1 MYINGFITYSHRYL
15 EFDWS
20 KECHV
25 TFDIPFDQPLDVTFV
40 GRMVISTA
48 REKTPWKIPCEPHVF
63 RNPVT
68 KWVITWYLLHRH
80 LFH

>member
-1 MYINGFITYSHRYL
+1 MYINGFITYSYRYL

-40 GRMVISTA
+40 GRVVISTT
-48 REKTPWKIPCEPHVF
+48 REKTPME
-63 RNPVT
+63 NP
-68 KWVITWYLLHRH
+68 L
-80 LFH
+80 

>member
-1 MYINGFITYSHRYL
+1 MYINGFITYSYRYL

-48 REKTPWKIPCEPHVF
+48 REKKPME
-63 RNPVT
+63 NP
-68 KWVITWYLLHRH
+68 L
-80 LFH
+80 